1 MLLGPG
7 KPGVGNS
14 VNQLRPFLNGDIP
27 ISTMLYTNKILS
39 SEDCADYARRKWV
52 DIKGRESVYAM
63 YLNDRYEVQ
72 LFTQINTSNYR
83 ETNFNVREAL
93 KVALFLNFDHVI
105 LFHNHTSGIA
115 LPSEID
121 KQITLYLQE
130 IFAAVDINL
139 TDHIIL
145 TVNDHYSFADNKL
158 LKTG

>member
-1 MLLGPG
+1 
-7 KPGVGNS
+7 
-14 VNQLRPFLNGDIP
+14 
-27 ISTMLYTNKILS
+27 MLYTNKILS